1 MKAILASLILLMPA
15 LSFAATPSDVENVTI
30 PYATKNSV
38 SCGALQI
45 CELEFQVGETVN
57 DFSLRDTQ
65 NWSINPAV
73 TEENAKKVHH
83 LIIMP
88 VSAGLTTPLTVT
100 TDRRIYEVTLESNG
114 HIQKSRKIAFSY
126 QAPSDKINDISKL
139 ASFVK
144 ESSLELSIP
153 STEAVMTPIVT
164 PVVQPQLQIEK
175 PVPLA
180 EKLAAPIPKTWSLKP
195 EHRSLR
201 DVIEDWA
208 TLAGEKG
215 SSYEVVW
222 ESRDFPLSI
231 KQKKVIH
238 TGDFWE
244 ALRILGEA
252 YRNSDAPFQIQPTA
266 FQQIVIQPMDK
277 AQR

>member
-15 LSFAATPSDVENVTI
+15 LAFAATPSDVENVTI

-45 CELEFQVGETVN
+45 CELEFQAGETVS
-57 DFSLRDTQ
+57 DFSVRDTQ

-73 TEENAKKVHH
+73 TGEDAKKVHH
-83 LIIMP
+83 LILMP

-100 TDRRIYEVTLESNG
+100 TDKRIYEMMLESNG
-114 HIQKSRKIAFSY
+114 HIQKSRKISFSY
-126 QAPSDKINDISKL
+126 QVPSDKITDISKL
-139 ASFVK
+139 PSFVK
-144 ESSLELSIP
+144 ENSLELAIP
-153 STEAVMTPIVT
+153 STEAVMMPIVT
-164 PVVQPQLQIEK
+164 PVLQAQLQIEK

-180 EKLAAPIPKTWSLKP
+180 EKPAAPISKTWSLKP

-208 TLAGEKG
+208 SLAGEKG

-231 KQKKVIH
+231 KQQKLIH

-252 YRNSDAPFQIQPTA
+252 YRNSDAPFQVQPTA

>member
-15 LSFAATPSDVENVTI
+15 LVFSATPSDVENVTI

-45 CELEFQVGETVN
+45 CELEFQAGETVS

-73 TEENAKKVHH
+73 TGEDAKKIHH
-83 LIIMP
+83 LILMP

-100 TDRRIYEVTLESNG
+100 TDRRTYEVMLESNG

-126 QAPSDKINDISKL
+126 HVSSDKINDISKL
-139 ASFVK
+139 PSFVK
-144 ESSLELSIP
+144 ESSLELAIP
-153 STEAVMTPIVT
+153 STEAVMAPVVT
-164 PVVQPQLQIEK
+164 PVVQAQ
-175 PVPLA
+175 A
-180 EKLAAPIPKTWSLKP
+180 EKLSAPIPKTWSLKP

-231 KQKKVIH
+231 KQKKLIH